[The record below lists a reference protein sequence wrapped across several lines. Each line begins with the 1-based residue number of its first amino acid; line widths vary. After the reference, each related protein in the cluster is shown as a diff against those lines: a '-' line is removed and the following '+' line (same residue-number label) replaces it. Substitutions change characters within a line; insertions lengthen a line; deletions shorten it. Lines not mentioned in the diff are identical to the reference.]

1 LRGVVKQ
8 KGLRMWRRQ
17 RNLSQGR
24 DAAVQ
29 TREKAKKVH
38 LPKKKQTMSPR
49 FSIFLFTFVVCNSMP
64 MDFPHDMSAEP
75 IVSFFDLTNKKE

>member
-1 LRGVVKQ
+1 MQ
-8 KGLRMWRRQ
+8 KGLRMWRSL

-29 TREKAKKVH
+29 TCEKAKKVH
-38 LPKKKQTMSPR
+38 LAKKKQTMTPL
-49 FSIFLFTFVVCNSMP
+49 FSVFLFTFVVGNSMP

-75 IVSFFDLTNKKE
+75 IASFFDLTNKKE